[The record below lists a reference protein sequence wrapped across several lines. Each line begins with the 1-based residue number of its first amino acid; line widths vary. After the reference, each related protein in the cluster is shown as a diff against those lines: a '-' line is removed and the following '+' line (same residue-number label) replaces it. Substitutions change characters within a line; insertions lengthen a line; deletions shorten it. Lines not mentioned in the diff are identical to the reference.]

1 MPENRYSCSLIG
13 AASFDAD
20 HFSAEHFDE
29 VIAVDGGFSSL
40 CAIGVTPNFAL
51 GDFDSLGHVPQGVPL
66 EKHPVM
72 KDDSDTAL
80 ALEWALAHDM
90 REVAVYGALGGRLD
104 HTLATLSALVGAV
117 RAGMHAVAV
126 GEGNVVVAL
135 AGGMSLEIAA
145 KDAGTFSVFS
155 VPDASFGLTER
166 GSLYEVENATLRNDV
181 TLGLSNEFVGKP
193 VSISLGRGAVVIVLP
208 RMPLGDIRIG

>member
-1 MPENRYSCSLIG
+1 MKVLQF
-13 AASFDAD
+13 AFDPTGK
-20 HFSAEHFDE
+20 SEY
-29 VIAVDGGFSSL
+29 L
-40 CAIGVTPNFAL
+40 
-51 GDFDSLGHVPQGVPL
+51 PQNYTSQNCVVYTST
-66 EKHPVM
+66 H
-72 KDDSDTAL
+72 DSDTAL

-104 HTLATLSALVGAV
+104 HTLATLSALVGAA

-155 VPDASFGLTER
+155 APDESFGLTER
-166 GSLYEVENATLRNDV
+166 GSLYEVKNATLRNDV

-193 VSISLGRGAVVIVLP
+193 VSISLERGAVVAVLP
-208 RMPLGDIRIG
+208 RMSLGDIRIG

>member
-1 MPENRYSCSLIG
+1 MPENRFSCALIG

-20 HFSAEHFDE
+20 HFSTEHFDE

-40 CAIGVTPNFAL
+40 RAIGVTPNFAL

-66 EKHPVM
+66 EQHPVM

-104 HTLATLSALVGAV
+104 HTLATLSALVGAA

-155 VPDASFGLTER
+155 APDASFGLTER

-193 VSISLGRGAVVIVLP
+193 VSISLERGAVVVVLP